1 MLICT
6 YEILSIGS
14 DFDEFITLLNCI
26 LLLGSI
32 IILFVSQIISITFF
46 AIISAF
52 IRFTS
57 MLSVPKGSSGP
68 KISKIIS
75 VTMRLSGEFL
85 LPK

>member
-1 MLICT
+1 M
-6 YEILSIGS
+6 
-14 DFDEFITLLNCI
+14 I
-26 LLLGSI
+26 LL
-32 IILFVSQIISITFF
+32 VSQIISITFF